1 MKEKPF
7 IIHLDKIEGE
17 GDFPCPKCGALLSPE
32 DESEK
37 TYTIVDIVIGDDEIP
52 ESMLIKCNNCN
63 STMRLEGFEALAEV
77 EESRAA
83 VSEALPE
90 SKPGYRTS
98 HNITLDNHLIGS
110 IVVEYAQKED
120 VDSFKKMRSL
130 HVGEAFKSTITIE
143 NKENVD
149 IKKEDFQEIVKVV
162 KRKIRGLRDGD
173 IYLVEI
179 KDGRKNIIGRASQ
192 LASETSE

>member
-1 MKEKPF
+1 MKEKVF
-7 IIHLDKIEGE
+7 IIRLDKIEGE
-17 GDFPCPKCGALLSPE
+17 GDFPCPKCGVLISPE

-37 TYTIVDIVIGDDEIP
+37 TYTIVDIVMGDDEIP
-52 ESMLIKCNNCN
+52 ESMLIKCNSC
-63 STMRLEGFEALAEV
+63 SSIMRLEGFEALSEV

-90 SKPGYRTS
+90 SKPGYRTF
-98 HNITLDNHLIGS
+98 HNITLDNHLVGS

-120 VDSFKKMRSL
+120 VEGFKKIRSL
-130 HVGEAFKSTITIE
+130 HVGGPFKSTITIE
-143 NKENVD
+143 NKENIE
-149 IKKEDFQEIVKVV
+149 IKREDFQEIIKVV